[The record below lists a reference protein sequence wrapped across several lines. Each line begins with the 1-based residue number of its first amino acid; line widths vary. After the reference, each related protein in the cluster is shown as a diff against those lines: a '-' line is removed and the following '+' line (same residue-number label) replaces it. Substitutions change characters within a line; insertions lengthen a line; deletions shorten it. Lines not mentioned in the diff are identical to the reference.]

1 MLVRYTQDAAG
12 KQTQKALVYTE
23 AEHCITPKKV
33 DSEAIRIITGLHKA
47 GHEAYIVGGAVRDLL
62 IGKTP
67 KDFDIA
73 TSAEPARI
81 RKIFKNSRLI
91 GKRFRL
97 VHIFYGPKIYE
108 VSTFRSLDE
117 GSVGNSFGS
126 IDEDV
131 RRRDFTLNALY
142 YDPIKNIIVD
152 YVGGVEDIRNKR
164 LRPIIG
170 LSHIFVEDPVR
181 MIRAVKYAAIT
192 GATLPM
198 LLRGRLHYDAPLIE
212 YVSASRLTEEIA
224 KILMSG
230 HAADIFRQLLHYGL
244 FLYLQPSA
252 FSFIED
258 SPHFSERYFESMA
271 ELDRLI
277 AEHAIQR
284 KGQALVY
291 LIRDF
296 LHLITDW
303 KGEPR
308 AVYKAVYADCRHFVL
323 PMNPQRIELEYAVKY
338 CLKQGGLDIRL
349 AGAAKAKEPT
359 ARRPRRYTRQNN
371 AAKRRG

>member
-1 MLVRYTQDAAG
+1 
-12 KQTQKALVYTE
+12 
-23 AEHCITPKKV
+23 
-33 DSEAIRIITGLHKA
+33 
-47 GHEAYIVGGAVRDLL
+47 
-62 IGKTP
+62 
-67 KDFDIA
+67 
-73 TSAEPARI
+73 
-81 RKIFKNSRLI
+81 
-91 GKRFRL
+91 
-97 VHIFYGPKIYE
+97 
-108 VSTFRSLDE
+108 
-117 GSVGNSFGS
+117 
-126 IDEDV
+126 
-131 RRRDFTLNALY
+131 
-142 YDPIKNIIVD
+142 
-152 YVGGVEDIRNKR
+152 
-164 LRPIIG
+164 
-170 LSHIFVEDPVR
+170 

-284 KGQALVY
+284 QGQALVY